1 MSDFNQ
7 ISVGNVMRMAYAF
20 LSECSDS
27 IHIPKEPHRNAKNQD
42 T

>member
-7 ISVGNVMRMAYAF
+7 ISVGNVLCMAYDF

-27 IHIPKEPHRNAKNQD
+27 ICFPKEPHRNGLSS
-42 T
+42 